1 MITSKMKS
9 DLEGLN
15 NFDEQFIESLFAPC
29 QLADIN
35 KETKIFKTVIPDI
48 IWDEL
53 LQLTLE
59 AKKVKSHPLSQLKCH
74 YNAGKNSYQI
84 SVNQRLFEESFLYPY
99 IIFAGQKYLSMM
111 QGVSCHSL
119 TRKVGI
125 RQYTGHYDG
134 YDFWFNFS
142 EIGDVNPP
150 HRHSGSLSAVIYISN
165 TQDLPTIF
173 EGGFEYNG
181 ISKEM
186 LIFPS
191 NLQHQVAENTI
202 GERITASFNLQYN
215 A

>member
-1 MITSKMKS
+1 MSLLFSCNDFLQSRKPAPVFS
-9 DLEGLN
+9 LN
-15 NFDEQFIESLFAPC
+15 SFISS
-29 QLADIN
+29 
-35 KETKIFKTVIPDI
+35 VIPDI

-59 AKKVKSHPLSQLKCH
+59 AKKIKSHPLSQLKCH

-142 EIGDVNPP
+142 EIGDINPP
-150 HRHSGSLSAVIYISN
+150 HRHAGSLSAVIYISN

-173 EGGFEYNG
+173 DGGFEYNG

-191 NLQHQVAENTI
+191 NLQHQVPENTI
-202 GERITASFNLQYN
+202 GERITASFNLESN

>member
-1 MITSKMKS
+1 
-9 DLEGLN
+9 
-15 NFDEQFIESLFAPC
+15 
-29 QLADIN
+29 
-35 KETKIFKTVIPDI
+35 
-48 IWDEL
+48 
-53 LQLTLE
+53 
-59 AKKVKSHPLSQLKCH
+59 
-74 YNAGKNSYQI
+74 
-84 SVNQRLFEESFLYPY
+84 
-99 IIFAGQKYLSMM
+99 MM

-142 EIGDVNPP
+142 EICDVNPP
-150 HRHSGSLSAVIYISN
+150 HRHAGSLSSVIYISN

-173 EGGFEYNG
+173 DGGFEYNG

-191 NLQHQVAENTI
+191 HLQHQVAENTI
-202 GERITASFNLQYN
+202 GERITASFNLEYN